1 MQFLLDSLISSFL
14 LLISL
19 DPEVYLIIWVSL
31 KVSLSSTLIA
41 GTIGIPAGFMI
52 AFREFRAK
60 RAVLTI
66 LNSLMSL
73 PTVVV
78 GLTVYAFI
86 SRKGL
91 LGILELLYTQKAI
104 IIGQVILILPIITSL
119 TIAAISQIDL
129 RYRKTAM
136 TLGANTF
143 QTAILLLKEARF
155 GVIAAVIASFG
166 RVISE
171 IGISMMLGG
180 NAKGFTRTMTTAM
193 ALEYDK
199 GEFVLGVA
207 LGIVLLLISLSINI
221 IFQYVQGRGRT

>member
-1 MQFLLDSLISSFL
+1 MQFLYDSLISALML
-14 LLISL
+14 LVRP
-19 DPEVYLIIWVSL
+19 DPEVYFVIYVSL
-31 KVSLSSTLIA
+31 KVSLSSTLLSSL
-41 GTIGIPAGFMI
+41 IGIPAGFMI

-60 RAVLTI
+60 RAVITV

-78 GLTVYAFI
+78 GLLVYAFI

-91 LGILELLYTQKAI
+91 LGILELLYTQKAMV
-104 IIGQVILILPIITSL
+104 IGQVILILPIITSL
-119 TIAAISQIDL
+119 TIAAISQIDVK
-129 RYRKTAM
+129 YRRTAL
-136 TLGANTF
+136 TLGATTF
-143 QTAILLLKEARF
+143 QTALLLLREARF
-155 GVIAAVIASFG
+155 GVIAAVIAAYG

-199 GEFVLGVA
+199 GEFILGVA
-207 LGIVLLLISLSINI
+207 LGLVLLLISFSINI
-221 IFQYVQGRGRT
+221 IFQFIQGRGRA

>member
-1 MQFLLDSLISSFL
+1 MQFLYDSFISAFL

-19 DPEVYLIIWVSL
+19 DPDVYFIIWVSL
-31 KVSLSSTLIA
+31 KVSLSSTLI
-41 GTIGIPAGFMI
+41 TSVFGIPAGFII

-60 RAVLTI
+60 RALITI

-86 SRKGL
+86 SRKGIF
-91 LGILELLYTQKAI
+91 GILELLYTQKAM
-104 IIGQVILILPIITSL
+104 IIGQVILIMPIITSL
-119 TIAAISQIDL
+119 TIAAISQIDV

-143 QTAILLLKEARF
+143 QTAILLLREARF
-155 GVIAAVIASFG
+155 GVIAAIIAAFG
-166 RVISE
+166 RVVSE

-221 IFQYVQGRGRT
+221 IFQYIQGRGRN